1 MRSVRRSM
9 RRRVGV
15 DRFFEPIGPEAAR
28 IGAGRLE
35 ASAPV
40 HAIFLM

>member
-15 DRFFEPIGPEAAR
+15 DRFFEPVGSEEAR
-28 IGAGRLE
+28 IGAGQLE
-35 ASAPV
+35 ASTLIR
-40 HAIFLM
+40 AIFLM